1 MIRALSNEPSCNEM
15 YSFFVSVTHTSYTII
30 CIETFFAA
38 AIDKTCFEKTE
49 ASVTQYSATIYI
61 QDMFMTIY
69 R

>member
-1 MIRALSNEPSCNEM
+1 MNHLAMKCTVFCIS
-15 YSFFVSVTHTSYTII
+15 HTRKLHI